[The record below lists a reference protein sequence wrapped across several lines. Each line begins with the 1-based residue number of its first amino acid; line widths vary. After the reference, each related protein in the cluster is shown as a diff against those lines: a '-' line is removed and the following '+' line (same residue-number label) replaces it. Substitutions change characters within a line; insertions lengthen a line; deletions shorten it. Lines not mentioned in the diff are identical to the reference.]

1 MKKGYLSEYFD
12 GVAFKKLSAVEADFA
27 KSNQHEFNGV
37 SQLKGIFGL
46 SRRTFNADFIY
57 VCDNDDE
64 PVFDR
69 GFLTWYDAR
78 ENHPKRSEYRMYFPT
93 TRVSMCGSTGDSL
106 FICLKSNS
114 TVLVIVAEENSTI
127 ESQLRWLFGIE
138 NSDFPGFSVREELET
153 YQDRIAYISTL
164 ILESIGVEVEVSES
178 SYLDDMIRR
187 FGSKFPTTKEF
198 SDYARS
204 TLGELSSSID
214 SADALLLAYMER
226 EEILFRTFEK
236 HLMASKLQLGFSDDV
251 DGFIAYSLAIQNRR
265 KSRVGHAFEN
275 HISSIFENQHI
286 IYDHSKITENNS
298 KPDFIFPSI
307 SAYRNLSFD
316 ANRLTILGAKTTC
329 KDRWRQVLAEANRVQ
344 NKHLIT
350 LEPSI
355 SENQTKEMMNS
366 RLQLVVPKPLHIT
379 FTSDQRRWL
388 LTFDDFIDQ
397 VREKQ
402 NGLHMSNSSGSH

>member
-1 MKKGYLSEYFD
+1 
-12 GVAFKKLSAVEADFA
+12 
-27 KSNQHEFNGV
+27 
-37 SQLKGIFGL
+37 
-46 SRRTFNADFIY
+46 
-57 VCDNDDE
+57 
-64 PVFDR
+64 
-69 GFLTWYDAR
+69 
-78 ENHPKRSEYRMYFPT
+78 
-93 TRVSMCGSTGDSL
+93 
-106 FICLKSNS
+106 
-114 TVLVIVAEENSTI
+114 
-127 ESQLRWLFGIE
+127 
-138 NSDFPGFSVREELET
+138 
-153 YQDRIAYISTL
+153 
-164 ILESIGVEVEVSES
+164 
-178 SYLDDMIRR
+178 
-187 FGSKFPTTKEF
+187 
-198 SDYARS
+198 
-204 TLGELSSSID
+204 
-214 SADALLLAYMER
+214 
-226 EEILFRTFEK
+226 
-236 HLMASKLQLGFSDDV
+236 MASKLQLGFSDDV